1 MRNGAGSGDAP
12 PERCSA
18 VQSASGLRA
27 MPAGP
32 IGDAERR
39 DPAQSGLQSD
49 CAASV
54 TQTRDAI
61 WVTSAVPEL
70 LAQWGL

>member
-32 IGDAERR
+32 INDAERR
-39 DPAQSGLQSD
+39 GKRHTDPRCDLGDMSRA
-49 CAASV
+49 
-54 TQTRDAI
+54 
-61 WVTSAVPEL
+61 
-70 LAQWGL
+70 